1 MSRASRRAKAES
13 ELEHLEARF
22 RERLVGALRAC
33 AAGHW
38 GLFGQNDRADQRALD
53 RNAFHA
59 RPADVAELL
68 ALGGE
73 IDALRSALGFSDGSA
88 LYARLKSFR
97 RLRTENAPGE
107 PRLAQ
112 QFLAE
117 LDADATPAA
126 GPGITRR

>member
-1 MSRASRRAKAES
+1 MSRATRREKAES

-22 RERLVGALRAC
+22 RERLEHALRSC

-38 GLFGQNDRADQRALD
+38 GLFGQNDAASNSAFG
-53 RNAFHA
+53 RNEFRLRTSEAG
-59 RPADVAELL
+59 ELL
-68 ALGGE
+68 ALGAE
-73 IDALRSALGFSDGSA
+73 IDALRSSLGFTDGNA
-88 LYARLKSFR
+88 LYARLKAYR

-117 LDADATPAA
+117 LAAADT
-126 GPGITRR
+126 G